1 MEAEKTEQKK
11 LKISNNLISILIIIA
26 VIGIVAF
33 FFFRNNHTQST
44 ENVDNQVMRCIAGKS
59 EVYVSTGCPH
69 CAKQEEILGSGLEYF
84 TLTDCRKTSQEC
96 VDKNIQVVPTW
107 IISGERYEGVRS
119 VAQLRNLTGC

>member
-26 VIGIVAF
+26 VIGIFIF
-33 FFFRNNHTQST
+33 FFFRNNHNNTAGSVSD
-44 ENVDNQVMRCIAGKS
+44 EVIRCIVDKS

-69 CAKQEEILGSGLEYF
+69 CAKQEEILGSGLQYF
-84 TLTDCRKTSQEC
+84 SLTDCRKQSQEC

-119 VAQLRNLTGC
+119 VEELRNLTGC

>member
-1 MEAEKTEQKK
+1 MEAEKTEQMK

-26 VIGIVAF
+26 VIGIFVLF
-33 FFFRNNHTQST
+33 FVKNNQTQST
-44 ENVDNQVMRCIAGKS
+44 ENVSDQVMRCIAGKS

-69 CAKQEEILGSGLEYF
+69 CAKQEEILGSSLQYF
-84 TLTDCRKTSQEC
+84 ILTDCRKTSQEC

-119 VAQLRNLTGC
+119 IAQLRNLTGC